1 MKSLKSININA
12 REWFD
17 SINGN
22 SYFSAKIQINAGLE
36 SEEEIILPF
45 QYGYDSMYLQQSLKK
60 LQDLEYIPVTER
72 QLPRYCRE
80 NEIPCTY
87 EKEENCTKKQM
98 YTV

>member
-1 MKSLKSININA
+1 MKTLKSININA

-22 SYFSAKIQINAGLE
+22 SYFSAKIQINAGTE
-36 SEEEIILPF
+36 DEETIILPF

-60 LQDLEYIPVTER
+60 LQDLEYIPLTER

-80 NEIPCTY
+80 NNISCTY
-87 EKEENCTKKQM
+87 DKVDSAKRDM
-98 YTV
+98 YKI

>member
-1 MKSLKSININA
+1 MKTLKSININA

-45 QYGYDSMYLQQSLKK
+45 QYGYESMYLQQSLKK
-60 LQDLEYIPVTER
+60 LQDLEYIPTTER

-80 NEIPCTY
+80 SNISFTY
-87 EKEENCTKKQM
+87 KKVDSLKRDM
-98 YTV
+98 YKVN